1 MNNLKLKNKIFMILI
16 LPLFTI
22 LILSFI
28 SIVDK
33 YKKSAKMNESLEYL
47 YFLQNVSS
55 LIHSLQKE
63 RNIATLFLKNYGKE
77 YNQELSIQIRKS
89 NEEVDKLNKFID
101 KLLLEE
107 ETINKKGL
115 EFKEN
120 IKLIQQTREK
130 NQTLQIT
137 ENELEKNYTTQ
148 INILNY
154 FIDELI
160 TYSTIGNL
168 SKYSQAYIAFNK
180 LIEKSFKEQDYIKNI
195 LDEGNI
201 LGNNYNYFLNSI
213 SEQNL
218 YIKSI
223 NEIY

>member
-107 ETINKKGL
+107 ETINKKVL